1 MSTVVSKTTLSLYV
15 DVMNIHKY
23 LATKTIPFY
32 DCKRSIVCLNAF
44 LFMNIDI
51 IKLQSYEK
59 KKYLKNQICRL
70 FFSLFTVDGL
80 YFLFAG
86 KGYMYGTL
94 RCEQGHQTV
103 VFAQHNTVDGSVIC
117 VQACI

>member
-1 MSTVVSKTTLSLYV
+1 MLTW
-15 DVMNIHKY
+15 I
-23 LATKTIPFY
+23 
-32 DCKRSIVCLNAF
+32 LN
-44 LFMNIDI
+44 I

-59 KKYLKNQICRL
+59 KNIKKIKSADS
-70 FFSLFTVDGL
+70 FSLCLPVDGL

>member
-1 MSTVVSKTTLSLYV
+1 MFERFCVYL
-15 DVMNIHKY
+15 DVNMNIEHHQI
-23 LATKTIPFY
+23 A
-32 DCKRSIVCLNAF
+32 IVW
-44 LFMNIDI
+44 
-51 IKLQSYEK
+51 K
-59 KKYLKNQICRL
+59 KKYLKNQICRF

-117 VQACI
+117 VQACV

>member
-1 MSTVVSKTTLSLYV
+1 MFERFFVYL
-15 DVMNIHKY
+15 DVNMNIEHHQI
-23 LATKTIPFY
+23 A
-32 DCKRSIVCLNAF
+32 IVW
-44 LFMNIDI
+44 
-51 IKLQSYEK
+51 K

-86 KGYMYGTL
+86 KRYMYGTL

>member
-1 MSTVVSKTTLSLYV
+1 M
-15 DVMNIHKY
+15 
-23 LATKTIPFY
+23 
-32 DCKRSIVCLNAF
+32 
-44 LFMNIDI
+44 
-51 IKLQSYEK
+51 K
-59 KKYLKNQICRL
+59 KKKNLKNQICRL